1 MQQKPKDE
9 DNLRLK
15 EVQTKDKL
23 GLQAGT
29 QGT

>member
-1 MQQKPKDE
+1 MQKQKDE

-23 GLQAGT
+23 GPQAGT